1 MWFIIQLNR
10 DVVAINILSN
20 LRNTKIPNKND
31 LKQVHVQV
39 PTSADKVALLA
50 FAAQCNLPLHAAAAW
65 HPATAAVDWYLL
77 PARRSAAN
85 LPQKPAVGN
94 DGTDKRMDT

>member
-31 LKQVHVQV
+31 LKQVSVQV

-50 FAAQCNLPLHAAAAW
+50 FAAQCNLPA
-65 HPATAAVDWYLL
+65 
-77 PARRSAAN
+77 ARRCCMAPGDRRCRSVSPAGTA
-85 LPQKPAVGN
+85 LSSKPAAEACSGQ
-94 DGTDKRMDT
+94 

>member
-20 LRNTKIPNKND
+20 LRNTKILNKND

-50 FAAQCNLPLHAAAAW
+50 FAAQCNLPAAAAW
-65 HPATAAVDWYLL
+65 HPATAAVDRYLL

-85 LPQKPAVGN
+85 PPQKPAVGN
-94 DGTDKRMDT
+94 DGIDKWMDT

>member
-31 LKQVHVQV
+31 LKQVRVQV

-50 FAAQCNLPLHAAAAW
+50 FAAQCNLPAARHCYMAPGDRRCRSVS
-65 HPATAAVDWYLL
+65 PAGTAL
-77 PARRSAAN
+77 SS
-85 LPQKPAVGN
+85 KPAAEACSGQ
-94 DGTDKRMDT
+94 